1 MKENYQKSKATLLAE
16 LSSSETGLSSAQ
28 ANKNQE
34 KYGKNE
40 LIEEKSKSIFMI
52 FLEQFKDLLYLLPP
66 QLFQQYSEMLKVLL

>member
-16 LSSSETGLSSAQ
+16 LSSSENGLSSAQ

-52 FLEQFKDLLYLLPP
+52 FLEQFKDFFSYYTYCRRSC
-66 QLFQQYSEMLKVLL
+66 FSNTR

>member
-40 LIEEKSKSIFMI
+40 LIEEKIKKYFYDFSGT
-52 FLEQFKDLLYLLPP
+52 
-66 QLFQQYSEMLKVLL
+66 V

>member
-1 MKENYQKSKATLLAE
+1 MKENYQKSKATLLDE

-40 LIEEKSKSIFMI
+40 LIGRKIKKYFYDFSGT
-52 FLEQFKDLLYLLPP
+52 
-66 QLFQQYSEMLKVLL
+66 V

>member
-34 KYGKNE
+34 KYGR
-40 LIEEKSKSIFMI
+40 LIV
-52 FLEQFKDLLYLLPP
+52 LQQLPVVP
-66 QLFQQYSEMLKVLL
+66 IDVPSL

>member
-52 FLEQFKDLLYLLPP
+52 FLEQFKDFL
-66 QLFQQYSEMLKVLL
+66 EIGRAHV